1 MKITSFTFLA
11 SIVVALCCL
20 LSLGARAQVSDNFNA
35 GNDAGWTRYDPLAPF
50 GAPATFSFPNGGYRI
65 QAPAS
70 PDPLT
75 LGPARAGSLR
85 TDQSDASDFG
95 ILFDVVGWDNAAN
108 QSFGALGRATSIG
121 LGTTDG
127 YGLTYST
134 AGSLDLVRI
143 DNEVFTIL
151 DTTSITLDPA
161 KNYRFILNEYGT
173 AIGGGVYDFADLAN
187 PLAYV
192 SAPDATYSAG
202 TSGLLV
208 YGNSGNSSLD
218 VTFDNFANA
227 LNIPEPSVFDLLL
240 LGSLGIF
247 STRAWRRSSP

>member
-20 LSLGARAQVSDNFNA
+20 LSLGAQAQVSDNFNA
-35 GNDAGWTRYDPLAPF
+35 GNDTGWTRYDPLAAF

-95 ILFDVVGWDNAAN
+95 IFFDVVGWDNAAN

-161 KNYRFILNEYGT
+161 KNYRFLLTEYGT
-173 AIGGGVYDFADLAN
+173 ALTGTVYDFADLAN
-187 PLAYV
+187 PLAAV
-192 SAPDATYSAG
+192 GASDATYSG
-202 TSGLLV
+202 GVGGLFV
-208 YGNSGNSSLD
+208 YGNSGSSILN
-218 VTFDNFANA
+218 VTFDNFASS
-227 LNIPEPSVFDLLL
+227 IIVPEPSVFNLLL
-240 LGSLGIF
+240 LGSFGIF
-247 STRAWRRSSP
+247 CARAWRRGSR

>member
-1 MKITSFTFLA
+1 MKLPSSTFMA

-20 LSLGARAQVSDNFNA
+20 LSLGAQAQVSDNFNA

-50 GAPATFSFPNGGYRI
+50 GAPATYSFPNGGYRI

-95 ILFDVVGWDNAAN
+95 IFFDVVGWDNAAN

-143 DNEVFTIL
+143 AVDGQVGNLKVVH
-151 DTTSITLDPA
+151 DVS
-161 KNYRFILNEYGT
+161 K
-173 AIGGGVYDFADLAN
+173 GGADGKIQAALQRRVVVGAGIDD
-187 PLAYV
+187 LEGGDV
-192 SAPDATYSAG
+192 DAG
-202 TSGLLV
+202 
-208 YGNSGNSSLD
+208 
-218 VTFDNFANA
+218 
-227 LNIPEPSVFDLLL
+227 P
-240 LGSLGIF
+240 
-247 STRAWRRSSP
+247 